1 MNDLLKYVLPLS
13 LSGTVLILLLF
24 FCKPLLRNVPNKRWQ
39 YYLWLIVIA
48 RLLIP
53 FAPKLS
59 FVPIS
64 IPAADMTVVQATE
77 VIGENMPSI
86 VPIKEDGGG
95 SGGFQPATMPAAED
109 IGHPLW
115 IYKVWEVSAMMLCV
129 VWLTG
134 AAVLF
139 AKKIIDYQRFIKG
152 VKKDATQ
159 VSDIRLLDLL
169 SECGELIGV
178 MRPVEL
184 SVNRAVSSPM
194 LIGFFHPCIIL
205 PTVDLTE
212 SDLRYTFLHEL
223 THEKRYDILYKWLV
237 QFTLCVHWF
246 NPLVWLMSREIDR
259 ACELACDEAVM
270 SKLESRERIE
280 YGDML
285 LNAVRIVENRHSL
298 SGFMALYESKEM
310 IRERLGAI
318 MDSRKKT
325 KWITFVSFLLA
336 LCLLAASAVAGAYLV
351 PAFTGSVEAAGT
363 GAADDIYPSGRNE
376 DGLIFKEQFKVI
388 ERDGVYYILCDGVD
402 EIGDDFTAGVTDG
415 CIMFAFLR
423 MDGSYTSIG
432 PFEVTEALAEEVEAQ
447 CGYMLG
453 VGTPSISQEEE
464 EFLLELAARIQSGN
478 MGFADADVGSSAVT
492 TGSWEVEDSIA
503 EALKHVTVYNE
514 CSMLGVVD
522 VSHISNTVVR
532 NVLESHAG
540 VYSFDDVEVWLMR
553 DQLDGDGN
561 IVVDVEVGAIRTLI
575 RNPKESP
582 IVQGMMAAMEEFED
596 PEEKEAARQVL
607 EAYLENVNQYYN
619 VPSDHA
625 IGYCYRVFI
634 SRPEGSDA
642 ATEYKFYHSSI
653 PEDPILAEMAEHET
667 FVETFTE
674 EDGREYIKEKVQSI
688 MAERAN
694 K

>member
-1 MNDLLKYVLPLS
+1 MNELLKCVLLLS
-13 LSGTVLILLLF
+13 LSGTALILLLF
-24 FCKPLLRNVPNKRWQ
+24 LCKPLLRNMPNKRWQ

-48 RLLIP
+48 RLLVP
-53 FAPKLS
+53 FAPKLN

-64 IPAADMTVVQATE
+64 APEAGLTVVQVTDG
-77 VIGENMPSI
+77 IGENMPFV
-86 VPIKEDGGG
+86 VPAKESGGG
-95 SGGFQPATMPAAED
+95 SGDFQPTAAPVED
-109 IGHPLW
+109 NGHPLW
-115 IYKVWEVSAMMLCV
+115 VYKAGDIFAVMLWG

-139 AKKIIDYQRFIKG
+139 SKKVIDYHRYIKG
-152 VKKDATQ
+152 VKKDAVQ
-159 VSDIRLLDLL
+159 VSDLRLLDLL
-169 SECGELIGV
+169 SECGELVGI

-184 SVNRAVSSPM
+184 AVNRAVSSPM
-194 LIGFFHPCIIL
+194 LIGFFHPCIVL
-205 PTVDLTE
+205 PTADLTE
-212 SDLRYTFLHEL
+212 SDIRYTFLHEL
-223 THEKRYDILYKWLV
+223 THEKRHDILYKWLV

-259 ACELACDEAVM
+259 ACELACDEAVI

-285 LNAVRIVENRHSL
+285 VNAVRIVGTGRSL

-325 KWITFVSFLLA
+325 KWITISSLLLT
-336 LCLLAASAVAGAYLV
+336 LCLLAASVIAGAYLM
-351 PAFTGSVEAAGT
+351 PAFTGSAEAAGVSN
-363 GAADDIYPSGRNE
+363 DVRPSGYNE
-376 DGLIFKEQFKVI
+376 EDVLFNEQFKVI
-388 ERDGVYYILCDGVD
+388 EREGVYYILCDGMD
-402 EIGDDFTAGVTDG
+402 ELRDDFTAGVTDG

-423 MDGSYTSIG
+423 IDGSYTSIG
-432 PFEVTEALAEEVEAQ
+432 PFEVTEMLAEEVAAQ

-453 VGTPSISQEEE
+453 AGPSSISQAET
-464 EFLLELAARIQSGN
+464 EFLLELAAGIQSGN
-478 MGFADADVGSSAVT
+478 VSFADADVDNRVEAVD
-492 TGSWEVEDSIA
+492 SWNVESSIA
-503 EALKHVTVYNE
+503 EALKRITIYNE

-553 DQLDGDGN
+553 DQLDVDGN
-561 IVVDVEVGAIRTLI
+561 IVVDVEMGAIRTLI
-575 RNPKESP
+575 RNPEESP
-582 IVQGMMAAMEEFED
+582 IVLGMRAAMEEFED

-619 VPSDHA
+619 VPNA
-625 IGYCYRVFI
+625 YATGYMYRVFI
-634 SRPEGSDA
+634 SRPDGSDSTA
-642 ATEYKFYHSSI
+642 AEYEFYHVSG
-653 PEDPILAEMAEHET
+653 PDFVDGTLWMMAEHET
-667 FVETFTE
+667 FTETFTE
-674 EDGREYIKEKVQSI
+674 EDGREHMKAEVQRI
-688 MAERAN
+688 MTERAY